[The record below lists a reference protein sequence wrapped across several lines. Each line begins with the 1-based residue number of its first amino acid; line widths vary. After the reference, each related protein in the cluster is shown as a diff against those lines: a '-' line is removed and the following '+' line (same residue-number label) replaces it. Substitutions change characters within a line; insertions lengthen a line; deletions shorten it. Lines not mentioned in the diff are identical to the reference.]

1 MDTRDLGRID
11 EPLLVFGGPY
21 GNLQATRA
29 LLVEAERRGIP
40 RRRLVC
46 TGDLVAYCAD
56 PRATVDLIRS
66 AGVAVVMGNCEES
79 VGADAED
86 CGCGFAEG
94 SRCDLL
100 SAQWYQ
106 YCLGALD
113 AETKTWMRRLP
124 RRIRFTMAGRRLTV
138 IHGGVGEI
146 NRFVFPSTATAEKA
160 GELDASGADGVIAGH
175 SGLPFT
181 EIIDDRLW
189 HNAGVIGLPAN
200 DATPRVWYS
209 VLTPSGRGI
218 LVEHYALDYDHGAA
232 ARAMRDAGLAP
243 DYAEALETGLWPND
257 EIMPKD
263 DRRTRGRRL
272 SPTSPVWENGRSAER
287 ARMTVDLSLGHAK

>member
-1 MDTRDLGRID
+1 MDSRDLGRID

-29 LLVEAERRGIP
+29 LLAEAKRRGIP
-40 RRRLVC
+40 PRRLVC
-46 TGDLVAYCAD
+46 TGDLVATCAD
-56 PRATVDLIRS
+56 PRATVDLIRA

-79 VGADAED
+79 VGADADD
-86 CGCGFAEG
+86 CGCGYAKG
-94 SRCDLL
+94 SHCDLL
-100 SAQWYQ
+100 SARWYQ

-113 AETKTWMRRLP
+113 AEAKSWMRGLP
-124 RRIRFTMAGRRLTV
+124 RRIRLTMAGRRLTA

-160 GELDASGADGVIAGH
+160 AELDASGTDGVIAGH

-181 EIIDDRLW
+181 ELIDGRLW

-209 VLTPSGRGI
+209 LLAPTRQGI
-218 LVEHYALDYDHGAA
+218 RVEHHALDYDHGAA
-232 ARAMRDAGLAP
+232 AQAMRDAGLPP
-243 DYAEALETGLWPND
+243 DYAEGLESGLWPND
-257 EIMPKD
+257 DVMPEA
-263 DRRTRGRRL
+263 DRGNRGRRL
-272 SPTSPVWENGRSAER
+272 SPASTIWENGRAAER
-287 ARMTVDLSLGHAK
+287 RRSS